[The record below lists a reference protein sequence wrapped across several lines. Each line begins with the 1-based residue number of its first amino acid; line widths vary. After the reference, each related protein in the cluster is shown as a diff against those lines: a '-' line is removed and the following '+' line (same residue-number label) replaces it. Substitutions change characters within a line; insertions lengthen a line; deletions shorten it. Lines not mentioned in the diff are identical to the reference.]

1 MHEATSFQSSGSEN
15 SSHSLNVERNAS
27 SALLVSEIFAQSAV
41 SRKKIERTFKSELI
55 RCNRQHRHDRETWFT
70 SPVFGY
76 IDMSRLYYFTIL
88 RQFPR
93 YGFLTREILC
103 RTTTKCVL
111 WSLLQNCMFCFNY
124 VSSIFCV
131 SHP

>member
-41 SRKKIERTFKSELI
+41 SKKKIERTFKSELI

-76 IDMSRLYYFTIL
+76 RYVTALLLYYSSPISPL
-88 RQFPR
+88 RFSHARNSLSHNNQVCPLESTAEL
-93 YGFLTREILC
+93 Y
-103 RTTTKCVL
+103 VL
-111 WSLLQNCMFCFNY
+111 F
-124 VSSIFCV
+124 
-131 SHP
+131 